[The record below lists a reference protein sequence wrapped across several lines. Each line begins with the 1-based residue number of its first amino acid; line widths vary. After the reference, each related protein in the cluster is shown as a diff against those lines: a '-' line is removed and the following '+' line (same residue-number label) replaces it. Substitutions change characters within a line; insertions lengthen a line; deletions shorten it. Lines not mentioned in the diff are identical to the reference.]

1 MRGCNIDQL
10 SKICQAFL
18 QLAKSEKETGTGTS
32 YRVTLTLHTRS
43 HNRECFSA
51 SCKPQTNND
60 SFSWPRVNIS
70 NTFRYFVAHDILK
83 WRTCLH
89 EMASRPLAQSRAMRL
104 RLRCVTS
111 AKTQEVA
118 TTWTTRLRG
127 HAATRPRVYAATR
140 IRFSRP
146 SRRIH
151 GMWSFEERGNYMR
164 STLISAHAFLFSLG
178 PSPFFS
184 SFRSFSVECISWY

>member
-60 SFSWPRVNIS
+60 SFTWPRVNIS

-89 EMASRPLAQSRAMRL
+89 EMASRPLAPKSRNATATAL
-104 RLRCVTS
+104 RDFSQNARSRDYVDY
-111 AKTQEVA
+111 A
-118 TTWTTRLRG
+118 TTRPRG
-127 HAATRPRVYAATR
+127 HAATRLRGYA
-140 IRFSRP
+140 
-146 SRRIH
+146 
-151 GMWSFEERGNYMR
+151 
-164 STLISAHAFLFSLG
+164 SLG
-178 PSPFFS
+178 HLGESMACGRLKNEEITCVVRLFRHMRFF
-184 SFRSFSVECISWY
+184 FP